1 MNYFFVSAFVVVV
14 ATACVQG
21 ASATLNSGIIYQMK
35 GALHMPKYKRL
46 TMSDREDI
54 ALGLAQGKSRREI
67 AATMGRSPSTVS
79 RETTRNN
86 HVYCGYRYKATR
98 AQGMANWRALT
109 SRRRRKLDMNEPL
122 KRFVFEHLDKRWS
135 PEQIAKR
142 LKMMYPTDTTM
153 HISHETIYQYLY
165 VWPRGELRK
174 VVLKCLRRKHKYRRV
189 YGKERNKHRAIQDF
203 ISIEERPKEVADR
216 IIPGHWEGDLV
227 MGHNNASALGALV
240 ERTTRMTFLVHLK
253 DKDAVSVRTAFA
265 RVFEHMPDNLK
276 RSLTYDNGQ
285 EMADHK
291 LFTKNT
297 RIQVYFAH
305 PHSPWERGTSENT
318 NALIRQFFPKGTR
331 FDKVSKAQINKV
343 QDLLNDRPRKVLN
356 FSTPHEVFGNLL
368 H

>member
-1 MNYFFVSAFVVVV
+1 MQKHY
-14 ATACVQG
+14 
-21 ASATLNSGIIYQMK
+21 
-35 GALHMPKYKRL
+35 HL
-46 TMSDREDI
+46 TMNEREEI
-54 ALGLAQGKSRREI
+54 SLGLAQGRSRRDI
-67 AATMGRSPSTVS
+67 AAMLQRSPATIS
-79 RETTRNN
+79 REVRRNT
-86 HVYCGYRYKATR
+86 YTYGGYQYRAMVAHPKACRR
-98 AQGMANWRALT
+98 ARIP
-109 SRRRRKLDMNEPL
+109 RKRRKLDTNERL
-122 KRFVFEHLDKRWS
+122 KQFVFEHLNKRWA

-142 LKMMYPTDTTM
+142 LKVLYPLDTTM
-153 HISHETIYQYLY
+153 HISHETIYSYLY

-174 VVLKCLRRKHKYRRV
+174 VILKCLRRGHKYRRT
-189 YGKERNKHRAIQDF
+189 YGKVRNHHRAIQDF

-227 MGHNNASALGALV
+227 MGHHNASALGALV

-253 DKDAVSVRTAFA
+253 DKDAYSVRMAFA
-265 RVFEHMPDNLK
+265 RKFKHLPDGLK
-276 RSLTYDNGQ
+276 KSLTYDNGQ

-318 NALIRQFFPKGTR
+318 NSLIRQFFPKGTNFNR
-331 FDKVSKAQINKV
+331 VSRSQINKV
-343 QDLLNDRPRKVLN
+343 QNLLNDRPRKILD